1 MGSIMNMLGRRLIL
15 SFAILSLTSL
25 IVFLG
30 TEVLPGDAITATIPA
45 EELAFYTPEQL
56 ADLRKEYG
64 LDRPLP
70 VRFLEVWE
78 RLFTFDFGTTL
89 IKKEPVLDHIA
100 HPMINSGI
108 LAGLAMLVMLGL
120 VLVLG
125 ILASLKP
132 GGRLDT
138 AISATT
144 LFTYSM
150 PDFVVGNVF
159 VVIFAV
165 WLGLTP
171 AVIFAPTNAPK
182 LTILLASLLPVAAL
196 CIHGAAYQF
205 RLLRAGMVEALN
217 SDYVERARLA
227 GLPTWYICIRHA
239 LPVAMIPMLNG
250 TAQFVAGLLSGS
262 VVVETVFKYPGVG
275 SELLRA
281 LAQREI
287 PTIQAIA
294 FLAALAVVTAN
305 FIADLAILGLD
316 PRVRASA
323 QHG

>member
-1 MGSIMNMLGRRLIL
+1 MLGRRLIL
-15 SFAILSLTSL
+15 SFVILSLTSL

-56 ADLRKEYG
+56 DQLRSEYG
-64 LDRPLP
+64 LDRPL
-70 VRFLEVWE
+70 VIRFAEVWQ
-78 RLFTFDFGTTL
+78 RLFTLDFGTTL
-89 IKKEPVLDHIA
+89 IKKEPVLGHIA
-100 HPMINSGI
+100 HPIINSAI
-108 LAGLAMLVMLGL
+108 LAGVALFVMLFL

-125 ILASLKP
+125 VLASLKP
-132 GGRLDT
+132 GGRLDN

-159 VVIFAV
+159 VLVFAV

-171 AVIFAPTNAPK
+171 AVIFAPTDAPK
-182 LTILLASLLPVAAL
+182 LTILFASLLPVAAL
-196 CIHGAAYQF
+196 CVHGVAYQF

-227 GLPTWYICIRHA
+227 GLPAWRVCIKHA
-239 LPVAMIPMLNG
+239 LPSAMIPMLNG

-294 FLAALAVVTAN
+294 FLAALAVVAAN
-305 FIADLAILGLD
+305 FLADLAIIALD
-316 PRVRASA
+316 PRVRASNR
-323 QHG
+323 HG